1 MCAIGPERVQI
12 VTFKLLAYVIGCL
25 GSLAA
30 VNAVTSVRVRQILLL
45 TISYALYVLWGAWF
59 LGILV
64 FSSLVNYGLGAYLR
78 RRTTRGRLWL
88 GIAFNVALLGTFK
101 YLPEIANSAPSTAA
115 LHAFRQL
122 ILPLGISFWTFQA
135 LSYLFDLYREEE
147 LNPSLIEFLLYMAFW
162 PTAISGPICRLTE
175 MLPQFRSSERPS
187 WEEYGTGMRR
197 IGLGLFM
204 MGVAQILGGGLLP
217 GEGINAGFDRAGVHW
232 SGTDV
237 WLLGIGYGF
246 ELFMD
251 FAGYSHVMIGAACL
265 LGFRLQE
272 NFDRPFLSTSPSV
285 FWTRWHMSLS
295 FWIRDYVFL
304 PLASVRRGLVW
315 RNFTLVLAMVL
326 FGLWHRGSWLFLLW
340 GAYHGVLLV
349 LHRQWQQLE
358 RRAGLAIW
366 QGIIA
371 PLAWAY
377 TFAAI
382 SLGWILFRANGM
394 QEVRWMLAAVFSPAT
409 YLRRALPDSLYLLV
423 AGVAA
428 AYFACLLIGALL
440 DRLGSATFD
449 SPRAQRAAT
458 LITKERWV
466 WIVPVAAVLAVYAL
480 VIARPGQ
487 TEAAPML
494 YRLF

>member
-1 MCAIGPERVQI
+1 
-12 VTFKLLAYVIGCL
+12 
-25 GSLAA
+25 
-30 VNAVTSVRVRQILLL
+30 
-45 TISYALYVLWGAWF
+45 
-59 LGILV
+59 
-64 FSSLVNYGLGAYLR
+64 
-78 RRTTRGRLWL
+78 
-88 GIAFNVALLGTFK
+88 
-101 YLPEIANSAPSTAA
+101 
-115 LHAFRQL
+115 
-122 ILPLGISFWTFQA
+122 
-135 LSYLFDLYREEE
+135 
-147 LNPSLIEFLLYMAFW
+147 
-162 PTAISGPICRLTE
+162 
-175 MLPQFRSSERPS
+175 
-187 WEEYGTGMRR
+187 
-197 IGLGLFM
+197 M

-246 ELFMD
+246 QLFMD
-251 FAGYSHVMIGAACL
+251 FAGYSHLMIGASCL

-382 SLGWILFRANGM
+382 GLGWILFRANGM